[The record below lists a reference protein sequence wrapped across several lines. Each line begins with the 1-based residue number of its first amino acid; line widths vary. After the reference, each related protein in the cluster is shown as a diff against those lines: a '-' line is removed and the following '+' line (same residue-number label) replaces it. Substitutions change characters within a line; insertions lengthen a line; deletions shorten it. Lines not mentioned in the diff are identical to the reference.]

1 MIDPLLARLERFEQ
15 DHGKVPAKRQK
26 PAHSAKII
34 VAGASATALLSMVAA
49 MGFQS
54 GTSSANSGTAPVDST
69 GVSDTPATGP
79 GFTLPLP
86 TVATATPTTPAVQP
100 TLAPSIVA
108 PVTVAPTVPPTAAPV
123 VTQAPVVIP
132 VAVPATPT
140 VKKHRSHTITK
151 SSG

>member
-15 DHGKVPAKRQK
+15 DNRKAPVKRQK

-54 GTSSANSGTAPVDST
+54 GTSSANSGTAPADPIVTDAA
-69 GVSDTPATGP
+69 ATGP
-79 GFTLPLP
+79 AFTLPLP
-86 TVATATPTTPAVQP
+86 TVATTTTPITTPTTPATAQP
-100 TLAPSIVA
+100 TLP
-108 PVTVAPTVPPTAAPV
+108 PTVPSTAAPV

-132 VAVPATPT
+132 VAVPAAPT
-140 VKKHRSHTITK
+140 VTKHKSHTVSK